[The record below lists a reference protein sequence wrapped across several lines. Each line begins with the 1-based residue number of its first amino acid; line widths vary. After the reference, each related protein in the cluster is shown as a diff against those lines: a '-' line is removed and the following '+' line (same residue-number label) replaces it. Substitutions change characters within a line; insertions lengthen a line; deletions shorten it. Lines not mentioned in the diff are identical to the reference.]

1 MYYIIA
7 IYIVKFIHYET
18 KSFKRR
24 SSGLKVI
31 KEQRGHKHTHRHLLN
46 HTYFSYRLA
55 LHFDIL
61 YFSHFNFVFH
71 VDFKFFIICLV
82 Y

>member
-31 KEQRGHKHTHRHLLN
+31 KAEGAQAYTQTSAKSHVFQLQVGITFRHTIF
-46 HTYFSYRLA
+46 FSL
-55 LHFDIL
+55 
-61 YFSHFNFVFH
+61 
-71 VDFKFFIICLV
+71 
-82 Y
+82 